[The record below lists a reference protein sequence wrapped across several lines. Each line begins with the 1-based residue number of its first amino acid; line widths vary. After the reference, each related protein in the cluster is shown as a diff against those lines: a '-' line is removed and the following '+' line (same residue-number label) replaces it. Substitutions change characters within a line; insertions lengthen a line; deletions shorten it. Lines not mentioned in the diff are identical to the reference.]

1 MHFFFTIISD
11 VGRTRR
17 ERVHIPRAHSAI
29 LYIYIY
35 ICFIY
40 WEYTHSQPAS
50 PDGKRQVQLWLLFVI
65 LFSRYS
71 ARTHISNIYV
81 GNASHVASGSDDF
94 LCVLSICRR
103 SIKVM
108 DRRLDVALSPCR
120 RPANVRKKES
130 TDETVHR
137 VRALK
142 KLLHK
147 CKLRALVMCYTCP
160 TPPARH
166 HHSPPGAANM
176 IESDAQ

>member
-35 ICFIY
+35 VLYIGSTHRASQPRRQTASAIVVVVCNFIFALFRT
-40 WEYTHSQPAS
+40 YTH
-50 PDGKRQVQLWLLFVI
+50 F
-65 LFSRYS
+65 
-71 ARTHISNIYV
+71 NIYV

-108 DRRLDVALSPCR
+108 DRRLDVALSSSSKCP
-120 RPANVRKKES
+120 KER
-130 TDETVHR
+130 VHR
-137 VRALK
+137 RNSASS
-142 KLLHK
+142 
-147 CKLRALVMCYTCP
+147 
-160 TPPARH
+160 ART
-166 HHSPPGAANM
+166 
-176 IESDAQ
+176 